1 MQTPT
6 ATPSSAL
13 DPIKLTTAS
22 ATDPVSASFVDKYR
36 TALDQ
41 QTMLAA
47 KLTAAETTA
56 NQLMLD
62 LRRVKAEADA
72 LRALVVSSGVPEAL
86 ARLPPITPLSA
97 FAETH
102 ADLPDPSS
110 PVLDAPSACTAQDT
124 VGLVPSRKDGE
135 YSEPSSRR
143 GRSRSSPM
151 VAVSTAYDAAKP
163 IPSPQSMTQ
172 SPVVPKREISSSTD
186 SDTHSADP
194 HRRTSTSSTTTSVST
209 RANTTTT
216 TASSKRPSNAVSTSH
231 MHDHTDNPLP
241 ANSLAWTDIIRMRY
255 PNFQRSTVQTSKHAR
270 EFIETRQIPFFRVT
284 PTHSLGRSK
293 PTYAIPPE
301 MQKPFLDYFE
311 EKFSGTGVLGR
322 RRPGG
327 DVFAGMPGY
336 DDSFPDVESG
346 SVAGDDKQSVN
357 GSGEGVEGESKTVS
371 SGAVKRK
378 APAKRSAAPK
388 NEARKNSVS
397 PEAERVT
404 PAEEG
409 GAAEAVTKKA
419 KTTSSSKAVS
429 KSGYILTRYN
439 TIVNRM
445 MPDFKTLS
453 NEARVAIKKG
463 VKQFLQHQLGATFD
477 DCIMMTPTESASQ
490 SSTAPKQTY
499 GVPEHLIPG
508 FQQWVYVELKKCF
521 PDLAE
526 KDTLR
531 VVSNSVTAP
540 TDDGY
545 IHDTKTTLKAAAK
558 ALGAKQTTA
567 TKSVKSTLGPSR
579 AGHVVASLAP
589 AKVASV
595 EAVELLLRKHR
606 SGRSSAGSDG
616 MEVDAKAAVG
626 KTVKKRTY
634 VTEGM
639 PDYVDLMMS
648 NNPKKLVANHL
659 KK

>member
-22 ATDPVSASFVDKYR
+22 ATDPSSTSFVDEYR

-102 ADLPDPSS
+102 ADLPDPTSLA
-110 PVLDAPSACTAQDT
+110 LDAPSTCIAQAT

-135 YSEPSSRR
+135 YTEPPSRR

-151 VAVSTAYDAAKP
+151 VAVSTAYDTAKP

-172 SPVVPKREISSSTD
+172 SPVVPKREISSNTD

-209 RANTTTT
+209 GANTTTTTTTTT
-216 TASSKRPSNAVSTSH
+216 TASSKRPNNAVSTSH

-346 SVAGDDKQSVN
+346 SVAGDDKRSVN
-357 GSGEGVEGESKTVS
+357 GSGEVGEGESKPVS
-371 SGAVKRK
+371 SGSVKRK
-378 APAKRSAAPK
+378 APAKRAAAAK

-404 PAEEG
+404 PTEE
-409 GAAEAVTKKA
+409 ADPAEAVTKKA

-463 VKQFLQHQLGATFD
+463 VKQFLQHQLGASFD
-477 DCIMMTPTESASQ
+477 DCIMMTPAESSSQ
-490 SSTAPKQTY
+490 TSATTPKQTY

-521 PDLAE
+521 PDL
-526 KDTLR
+526 
-531 VVSNSVTAP
+531 VVLDP
-540 TDDGY
+540 
-545 IHDTKTTLKAAAK
+545 K
-558 ALGAKQTTA
+558 
-567 TKSVKSTLGPSR
+567 
-579 AGHVVASLAP
+579 GH
-589 AKVASV
+589 
-595 EAVELLLRKHR
+595 
-606 SGRSSAGSDG
+606 
-616 MEVDAKAAVG
+616 
-626 KTVKKRTY
+626 
-634 VTEGM
+634 
-639 PDYVDLMMS
+639 
-648 NNPKKLVANHL
+648 
-659 KK
+659 

>member
-13 DPIKLTTAS
+13 DPIKLMTAS
-22 ATDPVSASFVDKYR
+22 ATDPASSSFVDKYR
-36 TALDQ
+36 TAVEQ

-47 KLTAAETTA
+47 KLAAAETTA
-56 NQLMLD
+56 NQLMHD

-97 FAETH
+97 YAETH
-102 ADLPDPSS
+102 ADLLDP
-110 PVLDAPSACTAQDT
+110 PTLALDAPSECIVQAT
-124 VGLVPSRKDGE
+124 VGLVPSRKDAE
-135 YSEPSSRR
+135 DSEPPSRR
-143 GRSRSSPM
+143 GRSRSSPN
-151 VAVSTAYDAAKP
+151 VAVSTAYDTTKP

-172 SPVVPKREISSSTD
+172 SPVVPKREISSSNTD
-186 SDTHSADP
+186 SDTHSADA

-209 RANTTTT
+209 SANTTTT
-216 TASSKRPSNAVSTSH
+216 ATTSSNKRPSNAASTSH

-336 DDSFPDVESG
+336 DDSFPEVESG

-357 GSGEGVEGESKTVS
+357 GAGEAGEGESKTVS
-371 SGAVKRK
+371 SGVKRK
-378 APAKRSAAPK
+378 APAKRGAPK
-388 NEARKNSVS
+388 NDTRKSSVS
-397 PEAERVT
+397 PEAERAT
-404 PAEEG
+404 AAEEG
-409 GAAEAVTKKA
+409 DSSEAVTKKA

-463 VKQFLQHQLGATFD
+463 VKQFLQHQLGTTFD
-477 DCIMMTPTESASQ
+477 ECIMMTPTESSSQ
-490 SSTAPKQTY
+490 ANTAPKQTY
-499 GVPEHLIPG
+499 GVPEHVIPG

-521 PDLAE
+521 PDL
-526 KDTLR
+526 
-531 VVSNSVTAP
+531 VVLEP
-540 TDDGY
+540 
-545 IHDTKTTLKAAAK
+545 KAT
-558 ALGAKQTTA
+558 GA
-567 TKSVKSTLGPSR
+567 
-579 AGHVVASLAP
+579 
-589 AKVASV
+589 
-595 EAVELLLRKHR
+595 
-606 SGRSSAGSDG
+606 
-616 MEVDAKAAVG
+616 
-626 KTVKKRTY
+626 TV
-634 VTEGM
+634 
-639 PDYVDLMMS
+639 
-648 NNPKKLVANHL
+648 
-659 KK
+659 